1 VNQQTWSNAD
11 NGEPAVPPGPTL
23 VVTAHP
29 EFLNA
34 ALDELKQINKRLML
48 DEVLAPGIALCSVP
62 NAAELMHHTAERRP
76 IFVRHLAPV
85 QAIINLTNSENDMGK
100 LALAIAELP
109 TFSLLERGQRFAVQT
124 RLVQVDEGSTDT
136 RTGQAR
142 QPDAPTVSQHRA
154 YSGGRLNQLLAEA
167 IAEETGAV
175 ESIKKPQII
184 VSLLCTMEK
193 AYFGISLA
201 RDNLSAW
208 PGGMRHFAQTAD
220 QISRAEF
227 KLLEA
232 LEVFGL
238 SLPSRGRALDLGAA
252 PGGWTRLLLE
262 AGLSVVAVDPAKLDP
277 RLLRSPLSQRL
288 EHYRGYAE
296 VYLEEAIKKHKQFDV
311 IANDMRMDAREA
323 SRLLV
328 QAGKCLRPDGFIVST
343 LKLPHA
349 TPNID
354 PLKNLKEALHL
365 LSRHFNIVQAHQLFH
380 NRQEVTVIT
389 AQPRPTRS

>member
-1 VNQQTWSNAD
+1 MNQQTSSSNGN
-11 NGEPAVPPGPTL
+11 NGEPAVPIL
-23 VVTAHP
+23 ILTAHP
-29 EFLNA
+29 EFLDA
-34 ALDELKQINKRLML
+34 ALYELKHINKRLML
-48 DEVLAPGIALCSVP
+48 REMLAPGIALCSVP
-62 NAAELMHHTAERRP
+62 NTAEFMHRAVEQHP
-76 IFVRHLAPV
+76 IFVRHLTPM
-85 QAIINLTNSENDMGK
+85 QAIVNLSNEEKDIGE

-109 TFSLLERGQRFAVQT
+109 TFSMLEQGQRFAVQT
-124 RLVQVDEGSTDT
+124 RFVQSEA
-136 RTGQAR
+136 QAR
-142 QPDAPTVSQHRA
+142 APIDRP
-154 YSGGRLNQLLAEA
+154 YSSGRLNQLLAEA

-184 VSLLCTMEK
+184 ISLLCTLDK
-193 AYFGISLA
+193 AYIGISLA
-201 RDNLSAW
+201 SDNLSPW
-208 PGGMRHFAQTAD
+208 PGGMRHFAQTD
-220 QISRAEF
+220 EQVSRAEF

-238 SLPSRGRALDLGAA
+238 SLPAHGRALDLGAA
-252 PGGWTRLLLE
+252 PGGWTRLLLD

-277 RLLRSPLSQRL
+277 RLLSSPHSQRL

-296 VYLEEAIKKHKQFDV
+296 VYLEDAVKKHRQFDV

-328 QAGKCLRPDGFIVST
+328 QAGKCLRRDGFIVST

-349 TPNID
+349 TASID

-380 NRQEVTVIT
+380 NRQEVTVVT
-389 AQPRPTRS
+389 AQPLAIRL

>member
-1 VNQQTWSNAD
+1 MNQQISLSD
-11 NGEPAVPPGPTL
+11 NHGESAAPPVPTII
-23 VVTAHP
+23 VTAHP
-29 EFLNA
+29 EFLDA
-34 ALDELKQINKRLML
+34 ALDELKQIHKRLML

-62 NAAELMHHTAERRP
+62 DAGELPRRAAQQRP
-76 IFVRHLAPV
+76 IFVRHLAPA
-85 QAIINLTNSENDMGK
+85 QATVNLTNTEKDIGE
-100 LALAIAELP
+100 LALAIAALP
-109 TFSLLERGQRFAVQT
+109 SFSLLERGQRFAVQT
-124 RLVQVDEGSTDT
+124 RFVQET
-136 RTGQAR
+136 RTGANR
-142 QPDAPTVSQHRA
+142 P
-154 YSGGRLNQLLAEA
+154 YSSGHLNQFLAEA

-175 ESIKKPQII
+175 ESIKKPQIVI
-184 VSLLCTMEK
+184 SVLCTMSK
-193 AYFGISLA
+193 AYIGISLA
-201 RDNLSAW
+201 SDNLSPW
-208 PGGMRHFAQTAD
+208 PGGMRHFAQTSD

-277 RLLRSPLSQRL
+277 RLLKSPLSQHL

-296 VYLEEAIKKHKQFDV
+296 GYLEEAIKKHHQFEV

-328 QAGKCLRPDGFIVST
+328 QAGQCLRRDGFIVST

-349 TPNID
+349 TPTID
-354 PLKNLKEALHL
+354 PMKNLKEALHL
-365 LSRHFNIVQAHQLFH
+365 LGRHFNIVQAHQLFH
-380 NRQEVTVIT
+380 NRQEVTVVT
-389 AQPRPTRS
+389 AQPRATRL

>member
-1 VNQQTWSNAD
+1 
-11 NGEPAVPPGPTL
+11 
-23 VVTAHP
+23 
-29 EFLNA
+29 
-34 ALDELKQINKRLML
+34 
-48 DEVLAPGIALCSVP
+48 
-62 NAAELMHHTAERRP
+62 
-76 IFVRHLAPV
+76 
-85 QAIINLTNSENDMGK
+85 
-100 LALAIAELP
+100 
-109 TFSLLERGQRFAVQT
+109 
-124 RLVQVDEGSTDT
+124 
-136 RTGQAR
+136 
-142 QPDAPTVSQHRA
+142 
-154 YSGGRLNQLLAEA
+154 
-167 IAEETGAV
+167 
-175 ESIKKPQII
+175 
-184 VSLLCTMEK
+184 MEK

-238 SLPSRGRALDLGAA
+238 SLPSRGSALDLGAA
-252 PGGWTRLLLE
+252 PGGWSRLLLE
-262 AGLSVVAVDPAKLDP
+262 AGLSVVAVDPAKLDS

-328 QAGKCLRPDGFIVST
+328 QAGRCLRPDGFIVST

-389 AQPRPTRS
+389 AQPRPMRS